1 MDVNYNS
8 QDMHLYTNF
17 RIRGQFTGI
26 TRDKNVAEGMKGG
39 GGGGG
44 SKHKITNIKVKIVIK
59 ISQTSPMSRE
69 DG

>member
-17 RIRGQFTGI
+17 RIRGQFRGI
-26 TRDKNVAEGMKGG
+26 KRDKNVAEGRKGVCGG

-44 SKHKITNIKVKIVIK
+44 GMVETQSH
-59 ISQTSPMSRE
+59 QY
-69 DG
+69 